1 MPVAI
6 RTHKTETIH
15 NDAIYSAV
23 DSFSIIADPGDYLYS
38 QPKPSK
44 AMTIQL
50 PPSIYK
56 YISTGN
62 IWSSPVRIRC
72 CLNFIKA
79 LQILTYSP
87 SPKKEDVFF
96 LFFWYP
102 SSVLPATVGDQ
113 GNLNFTS
120 GKGLRLHL
128 GRPHFL
134 CSLRHMHDLQSLIML
149 FCLVS
154 LQKLHCAESSRQRG
168 KYLPEV
174 FHGYSWNQPIWDA
187 KVGQYLYKTVMYFPH
202 RNFKNI
208 RLDLD
213 FISFW
218 SVIAPTHSRNN

>member
-50 PPSIYK
+50 PPSIHK
-56 YISTGN
+56 YIGTGN
-62 IWSSPVRIRC
+62 IWSSPERIRC

-96 LFFWYP
+96 LFF
-102 SSVLPATVGDQ
+102 
-113 GNLNFTS
+113 
-120 GKGLRLHL
+120 
-128 GRPHFL
+128 
-134 CSLRHMHDLQSLIML
+134 
-149 FCLVS
+149 
-154 LQKLHCAESSRQRG
+154 
-168 KYLPEV
+168 
-174 FHGYSWNQPIWDA
+174 
-187 KVGQYLYKTVMYFPH
+187 
-202 RNFKNI
+202 
-208 RLDLD
+208 
-213 FISFW
+213 
-218 SVIAPTHSRNN
+218 